1 MLQSVLADTHHGM
14 CSAGDAMG
22 SCSVAAAG
30 GKSMCPQD
38 VVGSSSVA
46 AADRTRCAGDAIG
59 SRSVGAAGQ
68 TFFAC
73 TSMSPSR
80 STLCI
85 HAG

>member
-30 GKSMCPQD
+30 GKSMCPRD

-46 AADRTRCAGDAIG
+46 AADKLGVQGMPLAVA
-59 SRSVGAAGQ
+59 V
-68 TFFAC
+68 
-73 TSMSPSR
+73 
-80 STLCI
+80 
-85 HAG
+85 